1 MLIKKI
7 INLGIQ
13 FDIIENIN
21 DFSFYLNVK
30 NVSFLLF
37 IWCFINKTRAP
48 FSFLIEYFGI
58 KSYSFYS
65 LVIEFKRENWL
76 MTFLWW

>member
-37 IWCFINKTRAP
+37 I
-48 FSFLIEYFGI
+48 
-58 KSYSFYS
+58 
-65 LVIEFKRENWL
+65 
-76 MTFLWW
+76 